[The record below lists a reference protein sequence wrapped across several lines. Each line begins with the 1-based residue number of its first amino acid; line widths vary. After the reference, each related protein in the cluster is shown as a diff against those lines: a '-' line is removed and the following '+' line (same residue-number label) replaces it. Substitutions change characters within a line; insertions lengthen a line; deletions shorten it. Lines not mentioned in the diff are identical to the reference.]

1 MMIGGGGKS
10 CARADHGIGITETN
24 EASFVSPGGSQG
36 EYDFG
41 YGEYGFGYGAWSSNA
56 KGQSYSLNLWV
67 R

>member
-1 MMIGGGGKS
+1 MSKVIHYTL
-10 CARADHGIGITETN
+10 CIGITEAN

-36 EYDFG
+36 EDDFG
-41 YGEYGFGYGAWSSNA
+41 YGAGSSNA